1 MIATTKMETNA
12 SRTQWVLIAPWWGA
26 AVIPHYFMARPL
38 ILCCTLKRSSF
49 VHCALSQKRWNCY
62 FVCWQA
68 PDAAQLS
75 TGGILVTHLLRVV
88 SGSCRGHRLLVTR
101 RLDHWT
107 IHTRDNYPDFILI
120 NLKIKRPFIPGAR
133 LSEWCTTRITLF
145 LIILSVME
153 WNVWQIN
160 SIYAWEN
167 PGSYW
172 CAFKCGSTFRS
183 RPRRLQMERI
193 SEVVLIKLYW
203 RIQMGGRE
211 GLKLSNI

>member
-12 SRTQWVLIAPWWGA
+12 SRAQWVLIAPWWGA

-38 ILCCTLKRSSF
+38 ILGCTLKRSSL

-62 FVCWQA
+62 FVFFVDRLQM
-68 PDAAQLS
+68 Q
-75 TGGILVTHLLRVV
+75 HLLRVV

-120 NLKIKRPFIPGAR
+120 NLKIKRSFIPGAR

-172 CAFKCGSTFRS
+172 CAFKCGSTSCS
-183 RPRRLQMERI
+183 RLRRLQMERI